1 MRLVNIEENIIWHK
15 CINCGLLQHNTH
27 VRCLKCKND
36 DFEIIEA
43 SGTCKLLTYTILKA
57 PPAEFRDKASY
68 ALGVVE
74 FENGV
79 KELGQITTQDNLKIG
94 ITLKPIYQKI
104 CENLDRKEVYARVF
118 DPID

>member
-1 MRLVNIEENIIWHK
+1 MKLVNIEENIIWHK

-27 VRCLKCKND
+27 IRCLNCRSN

-43 SGTCKLLTYTILKA
+43 SGTCKLLTYTILNA

-79 KELGQITTQDNLKIG
+79 KGLGQITTQDHLKTG
-94 ITLKPIYQKI
+94 MMLKPIYQKI
-104 CENLDRKEVYARVF
+104 CENLDGKQVHAFVF
-118 DPID
+118 EPV